1 MNWTLEVV
9 VVPVTDIDRARAFY
23 AEGLGFRVDHDLQM
37 GGGRRLVQLTPPGSG
52 CSIVLGP
59 QPASMPP
66 GSLQGV
72 QLVVNDLRAAREELL
87 ARGVDV
93 GEIQV
98 LGGPP
103 RPATPDDDLNHVG
116 FLFLKDPDGNGFAVQ
131 QISARP

>member
-23 AEGLGFRVDHDLQM
+23 EGGLGFHVDHDLQM

-59 QPASMPP
+59 QLASLPP

-87 ARGVDV
+87 ARGVDAP
-93 GEIQV
+93 EIQI
-98 LGGPP
+98 LGGPA
-103 RPATPDDDLNHVG
+103 RPATPDDDLNQVG

>member
-9 VVPVTDIDRARAFY
+9 AVPVTDIDRAKAFY
-23 AEGLGFRVDHDLQM
+23 ADGLGFRVDHDLQM

-52 CSIVLGP
+52 CSIVLGMG
-59 QPASMPP
+59 QMTP

-72 QLVVNDLRAAREELL
+72 QLVVNDLRAARAELL
-87 ARGVDV
+87 ARGVDAPA
-93 GEIQV
+93 IQV

-103 RPATPDDDLNHVG
+103 RPATPDDDLNNVG
-116 FLFLKDPDGNGFAVQ
+116 FLFLNDPDGNGWAVQ

>member
-23 AEGLGFRVDHDLQM
+23 EGGLDFHVDHDLQM
-37 GGGRRLVQLTPPGSG
+37 GGGRRLVQLTPPGS
-52 CSIVLGP
+52 
-59 QPASMPP
+59 
-66 GSLQGV
+66 LQGV
-72 QLVVNDLRAAREELL
+72 QLVVNDLRAACEELL
-87 ARGVDV
+87 ARGVDAP
-93 GEIQV
+93 EIQV

-116 FLFLKDPDGNGFAVQ
+116 FLFMKDPDGNGFAVQ

>member
-9 VVPVTDIDRARAFY
+9 VVPVTDLDRARAFY
-23 AEGLGFRVDHDLQM
+23 EDGLGFHVDHDVQT
-37 GGGRRLVQLTPPGSG
+37 GSGRIVQLTPPGSG

-59 QPASMPP
+59 RPAHMPP

-72 QLVVNDLRAAREELL
+72 QLVVNDLRAAREALRS
-87 ARGVDV
+87 RGVAVPD
-93 GEIQV
+93 IQI

-116 FLFLKDPDGNGFAVQ
+116 FLFLHDPDGNGWAVQ